1 MHVPRKI
8 WTAAELEKLSR
19 AEQQRIFDESIVT
32 DLSELPPEFLERIR
46 ADVRRH
52 IDEHEAS
59 DTA

>member
-1 MHVPRKI
+1 MPQKI

-32 DLSELPPEFLERIR
+32 DLAEVAPEFLEQVR
-46 ADVRRH
+46 ADVRRR
-52 IDEHEAS
+52 IDNHEAS